1 MQAEF
6 ECYSKGGSCMRDIGT
21 GKVEF
26 FLQDGSVREYEGE
39 VELQD
44 KRVVVTEII
53 YINGRPGG
61 AREINL
67 PSNQCVIY
75 WKPEVYEEE

>member
-1 MQAEF
+1 
-6 ECYSKGGSCMRDIGT
+6 MRDIGS

-26 FLQDGSVREYEGE
+26 FMKDGSIREYEGE
-39 VELQD
+39 LELSKD
-44 KRVVVTEII
+44 RLVVTEII

-67 PSNQCVIY
+67 PLEQCVVY